1 MRQERRDLLA
11 SLARQSE
18 ARKRKVKELLEQ
30 CAEQRDKREK
40 PPSAPHPSPAEPALA
55 SASGRTLAP
64 KVDSLKSLPPV
75 PLPVLQPSVGADAL
89 LVERLSKVEAALVD
103 LRQEAA
109 LGALRQEAAVGALR
123 QEAIGSIDAAA
134 IQRCDALDAR
144 MGSVKDA
151 LEEIVGR
158 LRSLSGD
165 LSGVRDHLRKLESGL
180 DGFQARASGWD
191 AAASSV
197 DDDYRRLAEVVES
210 FGGELRQLQ
219 DRLETGEQ
227 SRTAHDTNVAGELTN
242 LAQRF
247 SKVES
252 GLLWAI
258 DMVQSSEHGAGRLVH
273 LRERVRE
280 IEVGFQQILQTLD
293 SIQRPSDTEQS
304 TVGHQSTASVLAS
317 LSKLVSGLRGAQS
330 ERPLA
335 TTSDRTAL
343 LGVHSHD

>member
-1 MRQERRDLLA
+1 MTRDSSSFEKMRQERRDLLA

-40 PPSAPHPSPAEPALA
+40 PPSAPHPPPAEP
-55 SASGRTLAP
+55 TLVP
-64 KVDSLKSLPPV
+64 IVDPIISIPPV
-75 PLPVLQPSVGADAL
+75 AIPVSQPSVGTDAS
-89 LVERLSKVEAALVD
+89 LVERLGKVEAAL
-103 LRQEAA
+103 A
-109 LGALRQEAAVGALR
+109 ALR
-123 QEAIGSIDAAA
+123 QEAIGSIDGGA

-144 MGSVKDA
+144 MGSVKEA

-158 LRSLSGD
+158 LRSLNGD
-165 LSGVRDHLRKLESGL
+165 LSGVKDHLTKLESGL
-180 DGFQARASGWD
+180 DSFQSRTSGWE
-191 AAASSV
+191 AATSSV
-197 DDDYRRLAEVVES
+197 DEDCRRSAEVIES
-210 FGGELRQLQ
+210 FAGKLRQLQ

-227 SRTAHDTNVAGELTN
+227 SRAALDKNVAGELTN
-242 LAQRF
+242 LAHRF

-258 DMVQSSEHGAGRLVH
+258 DMVQSSEHGAGRLAN

-280 IEVGFQQILQTLD
+280 IEAGLQQILQTLD
-293 SIQRPSDTEQS
+293 SIQRPSDSEES
-304 TVGHQSTASVLAS
+304 TAGRQSTASVLAS

-335 TTSDRTAL
+335 TTSGRTAL
-343 LGVHSHD
+343 PGVHSHD